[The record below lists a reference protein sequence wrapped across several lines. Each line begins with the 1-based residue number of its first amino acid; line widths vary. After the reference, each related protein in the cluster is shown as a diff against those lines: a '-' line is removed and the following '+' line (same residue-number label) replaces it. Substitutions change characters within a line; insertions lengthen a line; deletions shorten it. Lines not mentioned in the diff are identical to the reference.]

1 VYRILTHL
9 TNYSSFHEENK
20 IVDHLGEQL
29 LAAGYHFYGSE
40 PLYSGL
46 SGELMHCDIFMG
58 LVYYQRLRHM
68 VRFLIHSPYCPYCP
82 VLTIF
87 IVFISFFPQH

>member
-1 VYRILTHL
+1 MYRILTHH

-68 VRFLIHSPYCPYCP
+68 VRFRIPRIARIALC
-82 VLTIF
+82 
-87 IVFISFFPQH
+87 